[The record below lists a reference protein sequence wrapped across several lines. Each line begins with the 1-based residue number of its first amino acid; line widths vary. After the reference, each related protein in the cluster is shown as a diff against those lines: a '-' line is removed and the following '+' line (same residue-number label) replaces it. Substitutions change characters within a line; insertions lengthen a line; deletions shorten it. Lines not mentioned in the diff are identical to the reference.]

1 MKSDT
6 SRALVGNVP
15 LTTPETLATPATV
28 IVSVPTLV
36 TLAMIGSLSEEEISL
51 NSTKS
56 LIFTNSPVP
65 GNSWLVL
72 LIVLIVPA
80 PEAGDIVATPTL
92 NLVVWITS
100 AQKVLIPTTPLLV
113 PHNDFTLDIPNS
125 VTATATLPLAI
136 PLKVRASFLIKLPEV
151 SVTVKARPDETA
163 YLKNPVAP
171 LLLPLINVPAPKV
184 PLLPSLLVGG
194 WFIWISVIVWI
205 SYKDTSH
212 SFKLALDVL

>member
-80 PEAGDIVATPTL
+80 PEAGEIVATPTL

-171 LLLPLINVPAPKV
+171 LLFPLINVPAPKV